1 MGGVFLFAQP
11 EKTLELY
18 DLEVLEVTRGRGCYQ
33 CFTSLGTKVLVPF
46 SGQKQKA
53 EGLYELLKYMQEC
66 EIGMEVE
73 QVMKTREEE
82 LLVED
87 EEKNRYILKDWI
99 RGTEHAIFDS
109 GMHWNEKES
118 LEAVRVLA
126 RVHKCLEE
134 YTRRAE
140 DFSYEE
146 AYAKKSRQ
154 LIKVKNFA
162 KTRNTKNEFERIYLE
177 QFAHFYEQATQ
188 AMEMVKNNPQTG
200 CEKGICHGDFTHHNI
215 LCNENGLSIVRFEG
229 FKEGWFVSDLVNY
242 IRKILEKSRY
252 DFQIARKLITAY
264 GQERQLTEAER
275 RMIYIQF
282 LFPEKFFKLAN
293 HYDNSHKAWISAR
306 DIQKLKELVSK
317 EPERT
322 IFLTN
327 LFSFVGE

>member
-33 CFTSLGTKVLVPF
+33 CITSLGPKVLVPF

-134 YTRRAE
+134 YIRRAE

-146 AYAKKSRQ
+146 AYAKKAGS
-154 LIKVKNFA
+154 
-162 KTRNTKNEFERIYLE
+162 
-177 QFAHFYEQATQ
+177 
-188 AMEMVKNNPQTG
+188 
-200 CEKGICHGDFTHHNI
+200 
-215 LCNENGLSIVRFEG
+215 S
-229 FKEGWFVSDLVNY
+229 
-242 IRKILEKSRY
+242 
-252 DFQIARKLITAY
+252 
-264 GQERQLTEAER
+264 
-275 RMIYIQF
+275 
-282 LFPEKFFKLAN
+282 
-293 HYDNSHKAWISAR
+293 
-306 DIQKLKELVSK
+306 SK
-317 EPERT
+317 
-322 IFLTN
+322 
-327 LFSFVGE
+327 